1 MDNKNFTLLS
11 TVLFSQIREWDVKQ
25 FFLNGIKSIYPIEK
39 LGSHIIHQT
48 EKVQLSDFPND
59 EFIILGVSNKL
70 GMFDASIE
78 KGKKIKQKYHIVKEN
93 WIAYN
98 PYRINVG
105 SIGIKNSELKGKYI
119 SPAYVVLSCKDTLLP
134 VFLYLLMKSTF
145 FNSLVKD
152 STTGSVRQTL
162 RFDKLANI
170 KIPVPSVEEQQKL
183 LNAYHI
189 TCAKAE
195 EKAKKGDAFTE
206 DLLTDIQSKV
216 SDYKKENKKPN
227 IRTSILQTIP
237 FSSTRRWEVGFNLK
251 ESRLNVIRSS
261 YKYKSYSIGD
271 LQIESLFGLSIKA
284 SSIQKKGMIPML
296 RMGNIV
302 NGEIDY
308 SDLKYLPYNSAVTT
322 KEPDKW
328 LLKDGDMLIDRT
340 SGSKD
345 LVGKSAVF
353 HSNDVY
359 TYASYLIRY
368 RFDTSIVLPEYIN
381 ILFLTPIVREQIAV
395 MRRQGGG
402 QYNLNSEEIESIMI
416 PVPPISVQQFIV
428 NKYNSAKDNAQ
439 AYYEKAISLRQEA
452 KMDFENAIFSI

>member
-170 KIPVPSVEEQQKL
+170 KVPIPSVEEQQKL
-183 LNAYHI
+183 IDAYHA
-189 TCAKAE
+189 TMKEAE
-195 EKAKKGDAFTE
+195 ENIKQGDTFAE
-206 DLLTDIQSKV
+206 GLLADIQSEV
-216 SDYKKENKKPN
+216 SNFKSENK
-227 IRTSILQTIP
+227 RTDTARSILQTVS
-237 FSSTRRWEVGFNLK
+237 FSSTRRWEVGFILK
-251 ESRLNVIRSS
+251 EGRLDAVRSS
-261 YKYKSYSIGD
+261 FKYKSCSIGE
-271 LQIESLFGLSIKA
+271 LSKESLFGLSIKA
-284 SSIQKKGMIPML
+284 SLTQKKGMIPML

-302 NGEIDY
+302 NGEIDCT
-308 SDLKYLPYNSAVTT
+308 DLKYLPYQCAVTD

-328 LLKDGDMLIDRT
+328 LLRKGDFLIDRT
-340 SGSKD
+340 NGSKD
-345 LVGKSAVF
+345 LVGKSGVF
-353 HSNDVY
+353 RLSGDY

-368 RFDTSIVLPEYIN
+368 RFDTSIVDPEYVN
-381 ILFLTPIVREQIAV
+381 ILFRTPLVREQISV

-402 QYNLNSEEIESIMI
+402 QYNLNSDEINSIRI
-416 PVPPISVQQFIV
+416 PVPSIKVQQSIID
-428 NKYNSAKDNAQ
+428 KYNSAKGNARV
-439 AYYEKAISLRQEA
+439 YYEKADTLRKNAEIN
-452 KMDFENAIFSI
+452 FENAIFSE